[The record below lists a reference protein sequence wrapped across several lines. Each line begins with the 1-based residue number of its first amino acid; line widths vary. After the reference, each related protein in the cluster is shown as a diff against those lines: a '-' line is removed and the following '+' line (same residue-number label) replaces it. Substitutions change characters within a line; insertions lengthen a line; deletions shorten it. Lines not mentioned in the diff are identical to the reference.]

1 MCDRMEELIRQ
12 TSCRDYQDQS
22 IAQIFSM
29 LGDSI
34 LLQTDLEE
42 KGFPSSFDT
51 ALFIHPAFRPLYFR
65 WISNPILDRGKIS
78 GWQLTGVEFNIPVE
92 QSATFLPERKNVES
106 TREHKNLYSAIIN
119 SMPGIF
125 YLFDE
130 NIFTGTGNSNPFPD
144 TILPTSVK

>member
-1 MCDRMEELIRQ
+1 MLSSLVKPGFSHQYFSSPYFIHTDPIGVVQSMCDRMEELIRQ

-78 GWQLTGVEFNIPVE
+78 GWQLTGVEFNIPAE

-106 TREHKNLYSAIIN
+106 TREHKNLY
-119 SMPGIF
+119 
-125 YLFDE
+125 
-130 NIFTGTGNSNPFPD
+130 
-144 TILPTSVK
+144 